1 MRIFT
6 KNIIFDNFNS
16 MNIPFFN
23 YQYLFKSREKKFIE
37 IITDI
42 GNRGAYILQK
52 DLEEFEENLS
62 KYIGVKYALGV
73 ANGTDAIWLALLAAD
88 IGKGD
93 EVIFASHT
101 YIATANAI
109 KFVGAEPIPADCKPD
124 HMIDPSSV
132 RSLITSKTKAIVPT
146 QLNGRCCDM
155 DELLKIANEN
165 NLIIIEDAAQGMGSY
180 YNNQHAGTFG
190 DIAAF
195 SAHPLKNLNAVG
207 DGGFII
213 TNKKQLY
220 DKIKLLRTHG
230 IKRRDYVEI
239 FGVNSRLDSLNAE
252 ILSYRLKKLKKI
264 ITKRR
269 YNVKL
274 YKKFLNT
281 DKVILPEDNSNT
293 FDSYVMMV
301 SKCENRNELQKFL
314 AKKNIPSLVYYG
326 TPLHL
331 HKASKN
337 LGFKKNSLPIAEN
350 IAKKVLS
357 FPHHQYMNENQIKFI
372 CDNINKFYEKN

>member
-1 MRIFT
+1 MKIDFIDLKKRYAEEKHDLLRIFDKVLKNGSLVLT
-6 KNIIFDNFNS
+6 KEVENFENNICNFTKAKYCLGLNS
-16 MNIPFFN
+16 GTDGLMMALWALGI
-23 YQYLFKSREKKFIE
+23 KKNDE
-37 IITDI
+37 IITTPLSFI
-42 GNRGAYILQK
+42 ASVGAIVHVGAKPVFVDVNQ
-52 DLEEFEENLS
+52 DLNINENL
-62 KYIGVKYALGV
+62 IEA
-73 ANGTDAIWLALLAAD
+73 AIT
-88 IGKGD
+88 K
-93 EVIFASHT
+93 
-101 YIATANAI
+101 
-109 KFVGAEPIPADCKPD
+109 
-124 HMIDPSSV
+124 
-132 RSLITSKTKAIVPT
+132 KTKAIMPVHWT
-146 QLNGRCCDM
+146 GKICNM
-155 DELLKIANEN
+155 KKIIKIAKKYK
-165 NLIIIEDAAQGMGSY
+165 LYVIEDAAQGMGSY

-195 SAHPLKNLNAVG
+195 SAHPLKNLNAIG

-350 IAKKVLS
+350 IAKRVLS